1 MMTAAYQ
8 LKRVPER
15 FFEGQTDLLALARQ
29 LGDENLVERL
39 LMCPHLNE
47 PMLPFWG
54 KVTDSWHKLSATSTE
69 KPDISLWNAGCL
81 LLSQRAHQVLHPHL
95 AAAGEFLP
103 ISVDGEPMYVFNCLA
118 WGKEDMSLTEKAY
131 LDGYED
137 GIATL
142 AFDLADV
149 AEKMIFKSKLEAGAT
164 LYASEAFKHLV
175 EQAGL
180 QGVRFDTEL
189 MDPF

>member
-1 MMTAAYQ
+1 MTSAYQ

-15 FFEGQTDLLALARQ
+15 FFEGQTDLLTLARQ

-39 LMCPHLNE
+39 LMCPHMNE
-47 PMLPFWG
+47 PMQPFWG
-54 KVTDSWHKLSATSTE
+54 DVTDSWHQLSMTSSE

-81 LLSQRAHQVLHPHL
+81 LLGQRAHQVLRLHL
-95 AAAGEFLP
+95 TADGEFLP
-103 ISVDGEPMYVFNCLA
+103 ITVDGEPMHVFNCLM

-142 AFDLADV
+142 AFDEADV

-164 LYASEAFKHLV
+164 LYASAKFKALV
-175 EQAGL
+175 ERSGL
-180 QGVRFDTEL
+180 QGVRFDADL

>member
-47 PMLPFWG
+47 PLLPLWG
-54 KVTDSWHKLSATSTE
+54 DVTDSWHKLSATSTE

-103 ISVDGEPMYVFNCLA
+103 ISVDGEPMHVFNCLM